1 MAKSSKV
8 SIKHIEISKANTQV
22 VIIAGL
28 AGFLTV
34 LCLVSSQAYISQNSY
49 LSKVI
54 TKKQVAY
61 KQLTVNIEAT
71 KKLTSAYDD
80 FQNQPKNILE
90 GDPKGEGQNDGPNS
104 KLVLDAL
111 PSSYDFPALTS
122 SIEKILTIRNL
133 KVESIT
139 GIDDELAQVDAQS
152 SPNPQAVPMVF
163 SFKIKNATYTQV
175 QDVVKALT
183 LSIRPIHVDTLIITG
198 GNTDM
203 SLEVTAHTFY
213 QPPKNLVI
221 KSETVK
227 P

>member
-1 MAKSSKV
+1 MAQTNKV
-8 SIKHIEISKANTQV
+8 SIKHIEISKANKQV
-22 VIIAGL
+22 VLIAGI

-34 LCLVSSQAYISQNSY
+34 LCLVSSQAYLAQNKY

-54 TKKQVAY
+54 TKKQAAY

-71 KKLTSAYDD
+71 KKLASAYDD

-90 GDPKGEGQNDGPNS
+90 GDSKGEAPNDGSNS
-104 KLVLDAL
+104 KLILDAL

-122 SIEKILTIRNL
+122 SIEKILTARNL
-133 KVESIT
+133 KVEAIT
-139 GIDDELAQVDAQS
+139 GIDDELAQVNAQS
-152 SPNPQAVPMVF
+152 SPTPQAIPMVF
-163 SFKIKNATYTQV
+163 SFKIKNATYAQV

-198 GNTDM
+198 GNTNM
-203 SLEVTAHTFY
+203 ALEITAHTFY